1 MIDFLLSFCIALSYF
16 HCFVCRTRPRSSLS
30 RGGTRSRPATGNIN
44 QIEETDENAPEP
56 EIKKPEPEKEE
67 PQKVEVSKPNGW
79 DKSWGMLRQTTRAFH
94 QRKLSKCYS
103 RGHWYP
109 DPWTT
114 LQETSNSNFLSSSP
128 VICLMLWS
136 LSCCLKFLVFVSGV
150 ILIYHRHCQM
160 LYT

>member
-1 MIDFLLSFCIALSYF
+1 MIDLLLSFCIALSYF

-79 DKSWGMLRQTTRAFH
+79 DKSWGML
-94 QRKLSKCYS
+94 S
-103 RGHWYP
+103 
-109 DPWTT
+109 
-114 LQETSNSNFLSSSP
+114 
-128 VICLMLWS
+128 
-136 LSCCLKFLVFVSGV
+136 
-150 ILIYHRHCQM
+150 
-160 LYT
+160 